1 MPEIRRQRF
10 QRLAEKRVNRIL
22 NDIRLLGN
30 LANRSSYD
38 YSEKDTQKI
47 YGAVE
52 EAIKHSKS
60 KFSYIAK
67 IKFRL

>member
-1 MPEIRRQRF
+1 MKESRKQRF

-38 YSEKDTQKI
+38 YSEKDIQKI

-52 EAIKHSKS
+52 GKIKHSKS
-60 KFSYIAK
+60 KFSYVSEL
-67 IKFRL
+67 KFRL